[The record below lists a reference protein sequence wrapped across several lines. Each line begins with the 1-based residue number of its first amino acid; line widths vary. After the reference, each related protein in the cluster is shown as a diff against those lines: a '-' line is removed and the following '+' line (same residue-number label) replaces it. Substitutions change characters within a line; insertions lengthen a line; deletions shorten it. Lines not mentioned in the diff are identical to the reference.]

1 MALDKESLL
10 RQQGLGSKKK
20 IVSEEIQIV
29 RKKIYFKILNT

>member
-10 RQQGLGSKKK
+10 RQQGLGSKK

-29 RKKIYFKILNT
+29 RKKNLF